1 MHSMQAP
8 ITRVTLLEDRAY
20 VRRQT
25 ELELPEGRSRWKLS
39 KVSPLL
45 VDKTLTAQLQG
56 SAKVVQVSVERSLPP
71 EPEPPEPP
79 DPAPELERQRQR
91 RELKEKMLLKERE
104 LFSAQG
110 LYEEL
115 IREIGKQVGWGVDE
129 TTAWEEE
136 LHELSC
142 WKEQLV
148 EERHQLEL
156 AAEALDDQGFSPL
169 PTPSPGA
176 VGIKQDFGAVA
187 TFGSS
192 KQMAQNGEIGELL
205 KPPESETE
213 VLVEIDSPTAQTAR
227 LRLEYSLP
235 CACWRPSHR
244 AVLGSGSLLFSC
256 EATCWQNTG
265 EDWREVELIF
275 STQRFSL
282 GNEAPTPQP
291 DLLLA
296 RKKSTEVVVA
306 ERDQEFA
313 ELSSTLMGGLA
324 QLAPAERPSEV
335 PGIDD
340 GGQAINLRA
349 TQKSSIPSHGKPV
362 RVELSSFSCP
372 CELENILMAE
382 VCPEVMQRSRQ
393 VNSSDSPLL
402 AGPVDL
408 IRESGLIGRGRL
420 DYVAAAE
427 PFSLGWGPQTSL
439 RVVRKAIQGKEEK
452 DDMLGGWTRIKHTV
466 ELTISNLSSESHTL
480 KVMERIP
487 VSELK
492 QVEVVF
498 DAKNSTPGASPDSN
512 GFLNWQVE
520 LGARARHHLKLSY
533 SLRKRKEVVTA

>member
-1 MHSMQAP
+1 MMQSMQAP

-25 ELELPEGRSRWKLS
+25 ELDLPEGRSRWKLS
-39 KVSPLL
+39 RVSPLL

-56 SAKVVQVSVERSLPP
+56 SARVVQVSVERTLPP
-71 EPEPPEPP
+71 EAKPPEAP
-79 DPAPELERQRQR
+79 DPTPDLELQRQR
-91 RELKEKMLLKERE
+91 RDLKEKILLKERE

-115 IREIGKQVGWGVDE
+115 IKEIGKQVGWGVDE
-129 TTAWEEE
+129 TAAWEEE
-136 LHELSC
+136 LHELST

-148 EERHQLEL
+148 EERHRLEL
-156 AAEALDDQGFSPL
+156 AAESLEEQAFRPL
-169 PTPSPGA
+169 PTPSG
-176 VGIKQDFGAVA
+176 
-187 TFGSS
+187 
-192 KQMAQNGEIGELL
+192 N
-205 KPPESETE
+205 PPESDTD

-244 AVLGSGSLLFSC
+244 AVLGPEGLEFSC
-256 EATCWQNTG
+256 EASCWQNTG
-265 EDWREVELIF
+265 EDWNEVELIF

-282 GNEAPTPQP
+282 GNEPPVPQP
-291 DLLLA
+291 DVLLA
-296 RKKSTEVVVA
+296 RKKSAEVVVA

-313 ELSSTLMGGLA
+313 ELSSSLMGGLA
-324 QLAPAERPSEV
+324 KMAPAERSSEV

-349 TQKSSIPSHGKPV
+349 SQKASIPSHGKPV
-362 RVELSSFSCP
+362 RVQLSSFTCKS
-372 CELENILMAE
+372 ELENILMAE

-393 VNSSDSPLL
+393 VNVSDSPLL

-439 RVVRKAIQGKEEK
+439 RVVRKANQGQEEK

-466 ELTISNLSSESHTL
+466 ELTISNLSSESHSL

-492 QVEVVF
+492 QVEVIF
-498 DAKNSTPGASPDSN
+498 DAKNSTPGASPDPN

-520 LGARARHHLKLSY
+520 LGARARHHVKFSY